1 MLDPIDGYNAWS
13 TNRGGSD
20 KGGGG
25 LTILYKNC
33 LTAHQYTP
41 SVPANL
47 EYIMN
52 ERQWLLVNNGK
63 DHLAFLHTYI
73 ACQNNRDDS
82 FLTWNED
89 LFFLLTQ
96 EAKKLK
102 QRGFT
107 VICMGDF
114 NTRVGRIQGL
124 ENNTPDHNQNTP
136 MFLNFLN
143 EVNLMIIN
151 TLPVAKGVFTRF
163 LDSSGRPGTRSLLDY
178 GLIDHDKSNTVTS
191 FVIDETARVDCGTDH
206 ALLECIITFTDQPKL
221 KWSYQEPIHYN
232 IKGADF
238 TEYQKNLDIELSLP
252 FSQFSKQSTDDML
265 PHLTES
271 LNASAKE
278 TFGLKMKKKKRG
290 RKLPKDVI
298 TLIKTKNDLARLLHH
313 PPPTHNPLQALQMH
327 QELRSLKT
335 QIKDKISGI
344 KLQRRSRLRS
354 QLLLA
359 DPNRKKFWRFLKGQM
374 KTAGNITALATKD
387 GDMVFEQEQIE
398 ETILKHFT
406 AIFEGKRVPV
416 TPSKPSPDQ
425 VEAALQ
431 ELDQILGQKQPVFE
445 SDHFEKE
452 VCRPYNYTELDQI
465 LQKLPSGKASG
476 YDRYLKKESTNKQN

>member
-25 LTILYKNC
+25 LTFLYRNC

-41 SVPANL
+41 SVPTNL

-102 QRGFT
+102 QQGFT

-163 LDSSGRPGTRSLLDY
+163 LDSSGRPGQSPLLD
-178 GLIDHDKSNTVTS
+178 I
-191 FVIDETARVDCGTDH
+191 
-206 ALLECIITFTDQPKL
+206 
-221 KWSYQEPIHYN
+221 
-232 IKGADF
+232 
-238 TEYQKNLDIELSLP
+238 
-252 FSQFSKQSTDDML
+252 TDD
-265 PHLTES
+265 
-271 LNASAKE
+271 
-278 TFGLKMKKKKRG
+278 
-290 RKLPKDVI
+290 
-298 TLIKTKNDLARLLHH
+298 
-313 PPPTHNPLQALQMH
+313 
-327 QELRSLKT
+327 
-335 QIKDKISGI
+335 
-344 KLQRRSRLRS
+344 
-354 QLLLA
+354 
-359 DPNRKKFWRFLKGQM
+359 
-374 KTAGNITALATKD
+374 
-387 GDMVFEQEQIE
+387 
-398 ETILKHFT
+398 
-406 AIFEGKRVPV
+406 
-416 TPSKPSPDQ
+416 
-425 VEAALQ
+425 
-431 ELDQILGQKQPVFE
+431 
-445 SDHFEKE
+445 
-452 VCRPYNYTELDQI
+452 
-465 LQKLPSGKASG
+465 
-476 YDRYLKKESTNKQN
+476 